1 MKNFIDLKLF
11 TISLTVCG
19 VIALGVSYFSGLS
32 FWVTFGIAV
41 VALLVNG
48 VIVTFEDELPGG
60 LKTTNGK
67 SQEKGKD

>member
-1 MKNFIDLKLF
+1 MKKFIDLKLF

-48 VIVTFEDELPGG
+48 VIVTFEDE
-60 LKTTNGK
+60 
-67 SQEKGKD
+67 